1 MAAAGR
7 LKTVPHIMNTDRLV
21 LFLQQAAAI
30 PLESETQRLRLFER
44 TASKEAAVLIGI
56 VTKPGGRHILLTRRT
71 DSLRHHSGQISFAGG
86 RMDVSDDTP
95 ETCALRETYEETG
108 IPAEAWQTFPAL
120 PCLATPSGYRVHP
133 VPALCRRDPPIAPN
147 PDEVAEI
154 IYLPLDDALNLSHYT
169 NRTVIHHGQ
178 TLHTPQLPYLHHDI
192 WGLTALILKG
202 LAERLQRWQQAV

>member
-1 MAAAGR
+1 
-7 LKTVPHIMNTDRLV
+7 MNTDRLV

-30 PLESETQRLRLFER
+30 PLESETQRLNMFEHS
-44 TASKEAAVLIGI
+44 ASKEAAVLIGI
-56 VTKPGGRHILLTRRT
+56 VAKQSGWHILLTRRA
-71 DSLRHHSGQISFAGG
+71 DNLRHHSGQISFAGG

-133 VPALCRRDPPIAPN
+133 VPALCRHNPPVFPN

-154 IYLPLDDALNLSHYT
+154 IYLPLDDALDLARYT
-169 NRTVIHHGQ
+169 SRTAVHRGQ
-178 TLHTPQLPYLHHDI
+178 TLHTPQLPYLNHDI